1 MFTYRESDALVM
13 SGRPVLQSSLEYHA
27 WKMLDSRTFP
37 KGGISAIAAEVEGID
52 GSVSSK
58 VLVMLIGELASAG
71 LADRERLRRVVSKA
85 RATDCLP
92 SIEASEVLLK
102 KGDPDGAEELLSMS
116 EGSQEKSRRSLM
128 LAKIL
133 MVRGDKDGASKAARC
148 AYSYDPSCREAY
160 DILSQIDP
168 EGGWP
173 QRRNIQDVLEGGR
186 PSQAPSTGRIQD
198 LYSIYYDWFTGRRE
212 VATNELIN
220 SPHYRSRDPEFL
232 LASARMSMDERD
244 WRSALMVYS
253 ELLSMEPLAFVNVEA
268 AEAAMGA
275 GDPPRALRCLEK
287 ADPHQR
293 RVMKD
298 VVRAYMLAGD
308 RSGMLGALR
317 MLLDSETS
325 GSDEYVAAVRF
336 LIGRGMER
344 DAISILDKYS
354 RFVGDDS
361 DTLTMRSVL
370 LMRSGDYPAAK
381 RAASKAVNLDKNNDA
396 ARAQLARI
404 LYLMDKGEAAGREC
418 DGILARDPGNSDAL
432 ALKRDLQMSDRDYES
447 AASTCRRML
456 ESDPSDVQSLMTLA
470 VCMSNLGDT
479 VKASDMFRDVLRIDG
494 SRDRAVGVVSA
505 MVSCGMYRDAELLC
519 NGLER
524 TYPKDVMLRRLKG
537 NAQYALG
544 DYLKASVSFS
554 DAAAMDPHDPVLWHS
569 KGMADEARGD
579 LESAEDAYNRALL
592 LDQGEAEYWVS
603 KAAVQERSKDRFG
616 AVESL
621 NRAIELDPSSVYPL
635 VRKAVIL
642 ASAGKTSEAL
652 YYLRMA
658 AVIEPGNVR
667 IMDLQAESLVDIGDL
682 DEAIRVL
689 RGRIAIEE
697 TESSSLRLGRLLLSK
712 GDRPGAIGILD
723 GAIAL
728 HPDSE
733 QLKEE
738 RSRIAAGDIG
748 PRPEPEPEIPKVEP
762 EPEKKPAPEDAK
774 ALCAMAVNL
783 LDAGDIKGAMRM
795 VDRALKV
802 DAADPDINCLK
813 ARVVLAKGDFEGAS
827 FLAENAIR
835 VNPSHAGLHRV
846 NALAKEAKGDLR
858 SALAEID
865 AAISC
870 VDDAESNRIKGRIL
884 EASGYPERAANSY
897 AKAVS
902 LDPEDLATAEAQARQ
917 QIAAGNLNGAAS
929 TIAAILRRDPTRE
942 SAIMMKAEVSD
953 TRNDD
958 AGVMSAYSMLLNLDE
973 ISDGAKI
980 RMVRMLE
987 ERDHKVEARTLMGGP
1002 QRGSYDASVQRAAEK
1017 ALRRAFTTRTSAND
1031 PDILDAIGLDPDTAS
1046 KVSKYIADIPDI
1058 APIVP
1063 EGSEFEFMEKRSH
1076 DIIVKL
1082 KWTDLESQPEL
1093 PLEKVFVSGG
1103 FRDADSAKELVA
1115 YVRRAMLSPPG
1126 HADERLSKMAM
1137 GLMKNMTVYEIISQ
1151 CDIGVY
1157 EAVAVKGLIV

>member
-1 MFTYRESDALVM
+1 M

-27 WKMLDSRTFP
+27 WKMLDARTFP
-37 KGGISAIAAEVEGID
+37 KGGISAVAAEVEGID

-58 VLVMLIGELASAG
+58 VLVMLIGELASSG

-85 RATDCLP
+85 RVTDCLP

-102 KGDPDGAEELLSMS
+102 KGDLEGAEELLSMS

-133 MVRGDKDGASKAARC
+133 LARGDSEGASRAAGRT
-148 AYSYDPSCREAY
+148 YGYDPSCREAY
-160 DILSQIDP
+160 DILARIDP

-173 QRRNIQDVLEGGR
+173 QRRNIQDVMEGER
-186 PSQAPSTGRIQD
+186 PSQPPSTGRIQE

-212 VATNELIN
+212 AATKELIG
-220 SPHYRSRDPEFL
+220 SKHYADRDPEFL

-253 ELLSMEPLAFVNVEA
+253 ELMSMEPPPFVYVEA

-275 GDPPRALRCLEK
+275 GDPSRALRCLEK
-287 ADPHQR
+287 ADPYQR
-293 RVMKD
+293 RVRRD
-298 VVRAYMLAGD
+298 AVRAYMLAGD
-308 RSGMLGALR
+308 RAGMLGALR

-336 LIGRGMER
+336 LIERGMEK

-370 LMRSGDYPAAK
+370 LMRSGDYPSAR
-381 RAASKAVNLDKNNDA
+381 RAASRAVALDKNNDA
-396 ARAQLARI
+396 ARAQLARM
-404 LYLMDKGEAAGREC
+404 LYLMDKAEAAGREC
-418 DGILARDPGNSDAL
+418 DGILARDSGNADAL
-432 ALKRDLQMSDRDYES
+432 ALKRDLQMSDRDYAS

-470 VCMSNLGDT
+470 VCTSNLGDP
-479 VKASDMFRDVLRIDG
+479 VKSSDMFRDVLKIDG

-505 MVSCGMYRDAELLC
+505 MVSCAMHRDAELLC
-519 NGLER
+519 ETLER
-524 TYPKDVMLRRLKG
+524 TYPRDVMLRRLKG
-537 NAQYALG
+537 NAQFALG

-592 LDQGEAEYWVS
+592 LDQGEAEYWIS
-603 KAAVQERSKDRFG
+603 KAAVQERSNDRFG

-642 ASAGKTSEAL
+642 ASAGRTREAL
-652 YYLRMA
+652 YNLRTA
-658 AVIEPGNVR
+658 AVIEPDNMR
-667 IMDLQAESLVDIGDL
+667 IMDLEAEYAVDLGDL
-682 DEAIRVL
+682 DEAVRIMEA
-689 RGRIAIEE
+689 RIAIEE
-697 TESSSLRLGRLLLSK
+697 TEVSSLRMGRLLLSR
-712 GDRPGAIGILD
+712 GDRD
-723 GAIAL
+723 GAVAVLDKAMVL
-728 HPDSE
+728 HPESQRLSD
-733 QLKEE
+733 E

-748 PRPEPEPEIPKVEP
+748 PRPEPEPEAAEEP
-762 EPEKKPAPEDAK
+762 EPEKRTVQEDVG

-783 LDAGDIKGAMRM
+783 LEAGDIKGAMRT
-795 VDRALKV
+795 VDRALK
-802 DAADPDINCLK
+802 ADPGNPDTNCLK

-827 FLAENAIR
+827 FLAESATRI
-835 VNPSHAGLHRV
+835 NPAHPGLYRV
-846 NALAKEAKGDLR
+846 NALAKEAKGDMR

-865 AAISC
+865 KAIAHGL
-870 VDDAESNRIKGRIL
+870 DDAESNRIKGRIL
-884 EASGYPERAANSY
+884 ESSGYPERAANSY
-897 AKAVS
+897 ARAAAM
-902 LDPEDLATAEAQARQ
+902 DPEDLETAEAQARQ
-917 QIAAGNLNGAAS
+917 QIVAGNMNGAAS
-929 TIAAILRRDPTRE
+929 TIASVLRRDPTRE
-942 SAIMMKAEVSD
+942 SAIMMKAEISD
-953 TRNDD
+953 ARNDD
-958 AGVMSAYSMLLNLDE
+958 AGIMASYAMLLGLEE

-987 ERDHKVEARTLMGGP
+987 DRDHKVEARTLMGGP
-1002 QRGSYDASVQRAAEK
+1002 QRSSYDASVQRAAEK

-1031 PDILDAIGLDPDTAS
+1031 PDILDAIGLDPETAS
-1046 KVSKYIADIPDI
+1046 KVSKYLADIPDI
-1058 APIVP
+1058 APIVS

-1076 DIIVKL
+1076 DVIVKL
-1082 KWTDLESQPEL
+1082 KWVDLEAQPEL

-1115 YVRRAMLSPPG
+1115 YVRRALLSPPG
-1126 HADERLSKMAM
+1126 HADDRLSKMAL
-1137 GLMKNMTVYEIISQ
+1137 GLMKNMTVYDIISQ

-1157 EAVAVKGLIV
+1157 EAVAVKSLIV